1 MACGTRRSIRP
12 SEPYFDGDTPQ
23 WNVPSYDIL
32 GREVALTAVDA
43 SASRTTVYDGFETAV
58 TDAGNLGLGK
68 VHEESMTGYSKV
80 YSYSPFDDGRLTGTT
95 ITIGTES
102 YTTVYSYDAQGR
114 PLTEQYP
121 DNTTTPGGFVVQ
133 YTYSPVG
140 HLEAVESL
148 QNNTVLY
155 QLVETDA
162 QGRILEEWLG
172 DGSTVTQA
180 FQGASSRIASQQSMI
195 GAATV
200 QEFTYAYDATGN
212 MLSRMDDLHGLTET
226 FSYDTLDR
234 LTGASLGGGAPV
246 NYGFSPMG
254 NLIEKSDVG
263 TSHLYN
269 LAQPHAVSAVVG
281 GGLPSHTFAYDAN
294 GNLDTLDSTPMISWS
309 SYDKPVAIT
318 TASVSYGFEYGPDRA
333 RYRKV
338 HNGQTTHY
346 VGKNF
351 EAINASGV
359 GFDTHRHY
367 VRANGRVVMIRED
380 VNGAV
385 THRYVH
391 TDHLG
396 SITALTDEA
405 TGAVVARYSYDAWG
419 LRRNPTTWQPGP
431 VTSFERRGYTGH
443 EHLDDVGII
452 HMNGRLYSPS
462 LGRMLSPDPVTQ
474 APENAQNY
482 NRYSYAFNNPLK
494 YTDPTGW
501 FACFAF
507 GAAVNDGGGCGGYPS
522 LDIGS
527 PLGQFGPSPLSG
539 LGWFMNL
546 GVLEFVGL
554 FAGSN
559 VPLSDLASPYFK
571 WRYGE
576 EGLAILGDIAN
587 HNGTPTKTLTAV
599 GARQAGRV
607 GVRSVLDWE
616 PAGNN
621 YPIID
626 PPNGNIATHR
636 VLGAN
641 IMGFVAGLLYDRL
654 LRADNE
660 WALTR
665 RRYILLQD
673 QVYLEYY
680 YTDEGGLNQF
690 KGWVDTGDVYM
701 GEEIGDGEVLQRQK
715 TTDSQGDLSGGAII
729 TDEWD

>member
-1 MACGTRRSIRP
+1 MCCHWFAVYRHKKTRTRHLPGFSIWR
-12 SEPYFDGDTPQ
+12 
-23 WNVPSYDIL
+23 W
-32 GREVALTAVDA
+32 
-43 SASRTTVYDGFETAV
+43 
-58 TDAGNLGLGK
+58 
-68 VHEESMTGYSKV
+68 
-80 YSYSPFDDGRLTGTT
+80 
-95 ITIGTES
+95 
-102 YTTVYSYDAQGR
+102 
-114 PLTEQYP
+114 
-121 DNTTTPGGFVVQ
+121 
-133 YTYSPVG
+133 
-140 HLEAVESL
+140 
-148 QNNTVLY
+148 
-155 QLVETDA
+155 
-162 QGRILEEWLG
+162 

-212 MLSRMDDLHGLTET
+212 MLSRVDDLHGLTET

-309 SYDKPVAIT
+309 SYNKPVSIT
-318 TASVSYGFEYGPDRA
+318 TASATYGFEYGPDRA

-351 EAINASGV
+351 EAINSSGL

-391 TDHLG
+391 RDHLG

-405 TGAVVARYSYDAWG
+405 TGTVVARYSYDAWG
-419 LRRNPTTWQPGP
+419 LRRNPTTWQPAAI
-431 VTSFERRGYTGH
+431 SSSEKRGYTGH

-482 NRYSYAFNNPLK
+482 NRYSYAFNNPLRF
-494 YTDPTGW
+494 TDPSGHIAETVAPYVIEYAFNWFKDGLIGAIGGIGKCGPNCQATKMRQAWCNATNCLAPRDPIERLRANEDLAYVGGVGNPLSVTQAWMIAQSKAAGGDEADHTGNPV
-501 FACFAF
+501 FTYGAGLEKFQEAFEKYSDKLQGILPPGEHSISVFIDPALAQSEACLA
-507 GAAVNDGGGCGGYPS
+507 GTSKCVLMSTPNSRNIYVNPVWLADAGLGK
-522 LDIGS
+522 IGS
-527 PLGQFGPSPLSG
+527 AIGHELIHVQHYLNGTLDRSVKQTVNSSERLAYQWQRATAGDFG
-539 LGWFMNL
+539 LGTN
-546 GVLEFVGL
+546 
-554 FAGSN
+554 
-559 VPLSDLASPYFK
+559 FK
-571 WRYGE
+571 IE
-576 EGLAILGDIAN
+576 M
-587 HNGTPTKTLTAV
+587 TF
-599 GARQAGRV
+599 Q
-607 GVRSVLDWE
+607 
-616 PAGNN
+616 
-621 YPIID
+621 ID
-626 PPNGNIATHR
+626 
-636 VLGAN
+636 
-641 IMGFVAGLLYDRL
+641 
-654 LRADNE
+654 
-660 WALTR
+660 
-665 RRYILLQD
+665 
-673 QVYLEYY
+673 EY
-680 YTDEGGLNQF
+680 
-690 KGWVDTGDVYM
+690 K
-701 GEEIGDGEVLQRQK
+701 
-715 TTDSQGDLSGGAII
+715 
-729 TDEWD
+729 